1 MQGYQQD
8 ERYITAMGYYL
19 SGQWVEA
26 ETAFEALDGQ
36 FPDEAFIKLLRGN
49 IDYSRG
55 NLDSAVARYRE
66 AIAIKPTGNVYYKL
80 GVCLYRMGHLNEALE
95 AFENVVGMGSQSH
108 AMASYFVGLIN
119 LFLGEDDDA
128 SAAFDSFH
136 KASPESMIANFYL
149 AQLKIKRK
157 EFTDALQLLNELVQ
171 QTPQFAEVHYMLGT
185 VHYGLHNNTEAIK
198 CFQRALEINPA
209 DERSKTKLTLLTDVQ
224 WP

>member
-8 ERYITAMGYYL
+8 QRYIEAMGYYL

-26 ETAFEALDGQ
+26 EAAFEALDRQ
-36 FPDEAFIKLLRGN
+36 FPDETYIKLLRGN

-55 NLDSAVARYRE
+55 NLDTAVTRYRE

-80 GVCLYRMGHLNEALE
+80 GVCLYRMGHLNDALE

-108 AMASYFVGLIN
+108 AMGSYFVGLIN
-119 LFLGEDDDA
+119 LFLGEDDAA
-128 SAAFDSFH
+128 SKAFDSFH

-157 EFTDALQLLNELVQ
+157 EFSEALELLNDLVE

-185 VHYGLHNNTEAIK
+185 VHYGLHDNTEAIK
-198 CFQRALEINPA
+198 CFQRALDINPA